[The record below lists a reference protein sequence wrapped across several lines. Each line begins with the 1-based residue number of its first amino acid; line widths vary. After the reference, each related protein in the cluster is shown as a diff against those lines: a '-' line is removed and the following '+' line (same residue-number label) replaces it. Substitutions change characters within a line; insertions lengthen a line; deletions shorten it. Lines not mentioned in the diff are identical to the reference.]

1 MITAMKAGTGVIYYN
16 ATITSFCLVALGN
29 DFHLVYN
36 VRLEAMVMPGC
47 QLIIENNKQVFRTN
61 SKPMMW
67 SKNLTAN

>member
-47 QLIIENNKQVFRTN
+47 QLITENDKQAFDWPKKTN
-61 SKPMMW
+61 
-67 SKNLTAN
+67 T